1 MRVSDGSGTQVASNP
16 PPQTSLDAWKH
27 AQAAAS
33 NKPAPTTPS
42 STSASGTH
50 TSPSSGA
57 KHGSG
62 SSYELGSRANLRGYA
77 FSDKGSVSVKSNGD
91 FEVGRTSSFNYVSP
105 DLSVTATQSSS
116 LKVKTV
122 KPGEKPNGES
132 QSTESTDDKSNPL
145 FSKGSASL
153 VGVQGSAGA
162 SAWSQTFSNSHAYF
176 SASVLGVQASGQAG
190 VSITHDGITASASGS
205 VGAYLVDTQAGFQG
219 GPLTA
224 SGDASVGAGANANAQ
239 VAFNP
244 LKGDVGVS
252 GGGSAFAG
260 AQANETG
267 SLGVAGTSVSETAGV
282 GAGIGIDGK
291 ADLGIKD
298 GDISANFDVGGYL
311 GVGGNVDVSFNVN
324 VPKAA
329 DDAWHAITSF
339 I

>member
-1 MRVSDGSGTQVASNP
+1 MRVADGSSTSAASNP

-42 STSASGTH
+42 STSSSGSH
-50 TSPSSGA
+50 TSPSTGA
-57 KHGSG
+57 KHG
-62 SSYELGSRANLRGYA
+62 SSYELGTRSNLRGYA
-77 FSDKGSVSVKSNGD
+77 FGNQGSVSLKGNGD
-91 FEVGRTSSFNYVSP
+91 FEVGRSSSFSYVSP
-105 DLSVTATQSSS
+105 NLSVTATQSSS
-116 LKVKTV
+116 VTVKPV
-122 KPGEKPNGES
+122 KPGEKPNGEN
-132 QSTESTDDKSNPL
+132 QSTESTDDKPNPFL
-145 FSKGSASL
+145 AKASASL
-153 VGVQGSAGA
+153 GGVQGSAGA
-162 SAWSQTFSNSHAYF
+162 SAWSHTFSNSNAYF

-190 VSITHDGITASASGS
+190 VSITHDGLTASASGS

-267 SLGVAGTSVSETAGV
+267 SLGAAGTSVSETAGV
-282 GAGIGIDGK
+282 GAGIGVDAK

-298 GDISANFDVGGYL
+298 GDISASFDVGGYL